1 MLKEIML
8 NETNKEESVEKMNFV
23 LLRIRQRILNLQLR
37 LLELRIHYQQILF
50 IQDENAWNKIY
61 FL

>member
-23 LLRIRQRILNLQLR
+23 LLRI
-37 LLELRIHYQQILF
+37 HYQQILF